1 MSYATNPDLADA
13 RLRIAELER
22 QLASARGPCPIWVLH
37 ERDFARVVNELAA
50 ETVAREKAEA
60 ELAAK
65 PLDDVVS
72 VIAKWT
78 AKYGELRERL
88 CEAEAE
94 LARLS
99 AREGDA
105 ERVLAAARPGW
116 TEEEV
121 ADAIRAMG
129 AELAEERAVWE
140 WLEQRRT
147 EAIKKWHLT
156 RFLPT
161 VLLLHQYCAPP
172 RDNVVQLA
180 EVQPEQTIRA
190 AIDKARK
197 GL

>member
-22 QLASARGPCPIWVLH
+22 QLA
-37 ERDFARVVNELAA
+37 
-50 ETVAREKAEA
+50 
-60 ELAAK
+60 AK

-78 AKYGELRERL
+78 AKYGGLRERL

-140 WLEQRRT
+140 WIEQRRT

>member
-22 QLASARGPCPIWVLH
+22 QLA
-37 ERDFARVVNELAA
+37 
-50 ETVAREKAEA
+50 
-60 ELAAK
+60 AK
-65 PLDDVVS
+65 PIDDVVS

-78 AKYGELRERL
+78 AKYDNPLRAMHPPRELRERL

-105 ERVLAAARPGW
+105 ESALDDVRPGW

-129 AELAEERAVWE
+129 AELAEERARFDWYFQRYGEYGEFRKHWNLGNIEPRSCVGNDE
-140 WLEQRRT
+140 W
-147 EAIKKWHLT
+147 
-156 RFLPT
+156 
-161 VLLLHQYCAPP
+161 
-172 RDNVVQLA
+172 
-180 EVQPEQTIRA
+180 RA
-190 AIDKARK
+190 AIDEARRW
-197 GL
+197 L